1 MHTIKYKNC
10 LAQQDNKT
18 LCVIVSKKDTQAI
31 CYPHIKK
38 LSGKELRT
46 VANQYLSDV
55 KEMKVS

>member
-18 LCVIVSKKDTQAI
+18 LKVFVFKKDCQSI
-31 CYPHIKK
+31 CYDYTQK

-46 VANQYLSDV
+46 VVNRYLSETGG
-55 KEMKVS
+55 K